1 MQLGLKQIAAGL
13 RLDDRVECMAK
24 ESTYIIPKDYKDNFG
39 SGHPCRLIKPCK
51 SKTGKISK
59 SVLGNIYSNL
69 VKLPEVNQW
78 RNSDSIMKWFSPSV
92 RLSCWIM

>member
-24 ESTYIIPKDYKDNFG
+24 ESTYIIPKDYKDNFR
-39 SGHPCRLIKPCK
+39 SGHPCRLIKSCK

-59 SVLGNIYSNL
+59 SVLGNINSNL
-69 VKLPEVNQW
+69 VKLPEVNLW
-78 RNSDSIMKWFSPSV
+78 RSSDSIMKWFSPIV
-92 RLSCWIM
+92 KISCWIM